1 MASTASHD
9 AEFFP
14 LHVATIVEHT
24 NVHFAARAP
33 PTTVPKIAATGNVTV
48 MRGGAFVTHGI
59 ETLWASLNFGADLYA
74 TNTVTNGLPDNPSQL
89 GHIFRN
95 DVGHLPDTPANRQL
109 LVNTTNNPSNFAG
122 KDRFGND
129 VYISTQSDGSQIW
142 GYTRNGTIQNGGV
155 NNPPKV
161 WVDGHGLQ

>member
-1 MASTASHD
+1 MIVRSKSVISSYRLHTYFVAANVD
-9 AEFFP
+9 AVP
-14 LHVATIVEHT
+14 GW
-24 NVHFAARAP
+24 VHNCPKAVPAP
-33 PTTVPKIAATGNVTV
+33 N
-48 MRGGAFVTHGI
+48 
-59 ETLWASLNFGADLYA
+59 N
-74 TNTVTNGLPDNPSQL
+74 VTNGLPDNPSQL

-109 LVNTTNNPSNFAG
+109 LLNTTNNPSNFAG

-129 VYISTQSDGSQIW
+129 VYISPQSDGSQVW

-155 NNPPKV
+155 DSPPKV